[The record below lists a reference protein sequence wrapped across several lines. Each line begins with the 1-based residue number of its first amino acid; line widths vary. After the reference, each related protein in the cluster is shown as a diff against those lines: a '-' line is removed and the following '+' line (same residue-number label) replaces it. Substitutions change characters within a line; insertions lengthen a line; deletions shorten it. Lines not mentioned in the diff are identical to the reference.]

1 MLCYDLHSHSTASD
15 GELTPAELVHR
26 ASARGVDV
34 LGLTDHDVLDGL
46 AEAVLTASRLG
57 LILVPGVEISVSWQ
71 GRLVHIVGLGLDA
84 GNQPLQQ
91 GLMGLRA
98 KRRIRAAEIARRLEH
113 LGIPGAAEGA
123 RQESRGSVVS
133 RSHFARFLVKR
144 GFAKDFKT
152 AFKRYLGHGKAAFVP
167 CEWAGLEEAV
177 AWIRG
182 AGGQA
187 VVAHPARYQM
197 SRRLLQAFLAEFR
210 QLGGCGME
218 VASSSHSHQETA
230 AMAAHARQFGLLA
243 SVGSD
248 FHSPMGSW
256 AELGKF
262 PALPE
267 HCVPI
272 WKNWQ
277 LAPCKVPA

>member
-15 GELTPAELVHR
+15 GELTPTELVHR
-26 ASARGVDV
+26 ACARGVDV

-46 AEAVLTASRLG
+46 SEAVLAASRLG

-71 GRLVHIVGLGLDA
+71 GRLVHIVGLGIDA
-84 GNQPLQQ
+84 SNQRLQQ
-91 GLMGLRA
+91 GLMELRA
-98 KRRIRAAEIARRLEH
+98 KRRIRAAEISRRLER

-123 RQESRGSVVS
+123 QLISRGDVLS
-133 RSHFARFLVKR
+133 RSHFARFLVKQ
-144 GFAKDFKT
+144 GFARDFKA

-167 CEWAGLEEAV
+167 CEWSRLGEAV
-177 AWIRG
+177 GWIKG

-197 SRRLLQAFLAEFR
+197 SRRLLQEFLAEFR
-210 QLGGCGME
+210 QLGGCGIE
-218 VASSSHSHQETA
+218 VVSSSHSHQETTT
-230 AMAAHARQFGLLA
+230 MAAYAQQFGLLA
-243 SVGSD
+243 SAGSD
-248 FHSPMGSW
+248 FHTPTSSW
-256 AELGKF
+256 AELGRF

-267 HCVPI
+267 RCVPI